1 MALNPHKTFK
11 QNIAVKGQKLEYV
24 LNFNYLGITLDTNLS
39 WKQQLKRSK
48 LIQLQ
53 NSLPIIKMHGGSIS
67 KAASPALEVFKYK
80 VVILSLWGPHCKRS
94 FELGENTF
102 IRRVLGLPVRT
113 PLVSVLMDL
122 NIKRMDQHAILRP
135 LLFWVQLWATPELTT
150 YKEGL
155 LEILDLD
162 KSRTILWLKHVS
174 TW

>member
-1 MALNPHKTFK
+1 MSTAKKKGLEINSNKTKYMALNPHKTFK

-80 VVILSLWGPHCKRS
+80 VQSSSLYGALTVKGVLN
-94 FELGENTF
+94 LGK
-102 IRRVLGLPVRT
+102 I
-113 PLVSVLMDL
+113 
-122 NIKRMDQHAILRP
+122 H
-135 LLFWVQLWATPELTT
+135 
-150 YKEGL
+150 L
-155 LEILDLD
+155 LEEY
-162 KSRTILWLKHVS
+162 
-174 TW
+174 

>member
-80 VVILSLWGPHCKRS
+80 VQSSSLYGALTVKGVLN
-94 FELGENTF
+94 LGK
-102 IRRVLGLPVRT
+102 I
-113 PLVSVLMDL
+113 
-122 NIKRMDQHAILRP
+122 H
-135 LLFWVQLWATPELTT
+135 
-150 YKEGL
+150 L
-155 LEILDLD
+155 LEEY
-162 KSRTILWLKHVS
+162 
-174 TW
+174 